1 MRWSRWMCAPMVIAL
16 AAGLFLAAGCKS
28 SPKPG
33 EPPAASSAPAPPPQ
47 PAPVPAPPVPPA
59 RSKDGRIA
67 DEENLKKLAQGKTTK
82 DEVRGMFGI
91 PQEVIYSPTVE
102 TYVYYREKTTG
113 LISRKT
119 ERVESLTLRFDM
131 AGKLKDYEYRYSGE

>member
-1 MRWSRWMCAPMVIAL
+1 MVLVL
-16 AAGLFLAAGCKS
+16 AAGLFLAAGCTS

-33 EPPAASSAPAPPPQ
+33 EAPAASSAPTPPPQ
-47 PAPVPAPPVPPA
+47 PAPVPAPPVPPV

-67 DEENLKKLAQGKTTK
+67 DEEILKKLIQGKTTK
-82 DEVRGMFGI
+82 DEVRETFGI

-102 TYVYYREKTTG
+102 TYIYYREKTTG

-131 AGKLKDYEYRYSGE
+131 DGRLKDYEYRYTGD